1 MEAKMNNLNYWVQ
14 ECIPLRL
21 DTYYTAA
28 LEAAGFTILDKVEHF
43 FNPQGWTVLY
53 LLAESHLAIH
63 TFPEQGKAYVE
74 LSSCVDKPFTEFI
87 KHIATDIREKTLF
100 FPCVAL

>member
-28 LEAAGFTILDKVEHF
+28 LERAGFTILDKVEHF
-43 FNPQGWTVLY
+43 LTRRAGRCCT
-53 LLAESHLAIH
+53 
-63 TFPEQGKAYVE
+63 
-74 LSSCVDKPFTEFI
+74 C
-87 KHIATDIREKTLF
+87 
-100 FPCVAL
+100 